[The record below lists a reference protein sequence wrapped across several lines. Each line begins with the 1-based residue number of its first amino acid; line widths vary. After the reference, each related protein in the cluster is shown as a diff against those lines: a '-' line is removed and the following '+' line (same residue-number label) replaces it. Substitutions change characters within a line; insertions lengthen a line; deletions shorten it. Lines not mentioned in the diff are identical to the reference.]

1 MRRRILLRT
10 ALLAVALAAVVV
22 APGSGSAAATCAPTA
37 TSTGDPWPGGEWRS
51 YGHDLENTR
60 SQPGESV
67 IGIDNV
73 RDLAPAWVFATSDA
87 VADGGGFSNTP
98 VVADGCVYLASN
110 TGWVFALNAD
120 TGEVLWSTRLHGE
133 GQTLVG
139 GVIVGSPTVVNGLV
153 FLGVS
158 QPGAPYV
165 AVLDQATGEFLWS
178 TVVETG
184 QPSSFINAGPVYFDD
199 MILQGFAGY
208 EGNTEVSRGGFA
220 ILDAGRECDTSAV
233 TVCSHPIAGAS
244 GGTIL
249 AHQHTIP
256 DDLYAEEFRGAS
268 FWCTPSLDVE
278 SRYAYG
284 CGGNPHSEGREA
296 PHANS
301 LLKIDLDRNRPT
313 FGTIVDHYKGNV
325 DQYYPGIDKQP
336 VCENFRDETTVL
348 VWSLGCFMLDLDFG
362 GSPNLFRDPQ
372 GRLVVGDL
380 QKSGVYHAAYADDM
394 TAAWNAVVGVPCF
407 SCNGT
412 SGAFDGE
419 RIYTVGT
426 PPSQLVGLDAK
437 GGAAPYK
444 WVTPILDIIHY
455 QAVSTANGVVY
466 VMDNLGSLNAVD
478 AATGVP
484 LLKRPLTLDTGGR
497 FAADPG
503 GSAGVSVA
511 RNTVY
516 AASNEFVVAYKLG
529 GGDGGGPAL
538 PGLPSLPGPGRG
550 LPVVAGP
557 GSVGATYLT
566 PVALVQADAPA
577 LSFLNLDLAQHD
589 VDHSPAPGQP
599 KLFDSA
605 LIGTGQTTAVNFIGP
620 LEAGATYDYYCSI
633 HPNMF
638 GKLIAQ

>member
-1 MRRRILLRT
+1 MTRRAIFRA

-22 APGSGSAAATCAPTA
+22 APGAGVAAANCAATT
-37 TSTGDPWPGGEWRS
+37 TSTGDPWPGGEWRW
-51 YGHDLENTR
+51 YGHDYSNSR
-60 SQPGESV
+60 SQPEETV
-67 IGIDNV
+67 IGTDNV
-73 RDLAPAWVFATSDA
+73 RDLAPAWVFAASDA

-110 TGWVFALNAD
+110 TGWVFSLNAD
-120 TGEVLWSTRLHGE
+120 TGESLWSTKLTGE

-158 QPGAPYV
+158 MPGAPYV
-165 AVLDQATGEFLWS
+165 AALDQATGEVLWT

-184 QPSSFINAGPVYFDD
+184 QPSAFINAGPLYTDG
-199 MILQGFAGY
+199 MILQGFAGF

-220 ILDAGRECDTSAV
+220 VVDAGRECQTSAV
-233 TVCSHPIAGAS
+233 TVCAHPVAGAT
-244 GGTIL
+244 GGQIL
-249 AHQHTIP
+249 AHQHTVP
-256 DDLYAEEFRGAS
+256 DDLYAEGFRGAS

-278 SRYAYG
+278 SGYAYG

-301 LLKIDLDRNRPT
+301 LLKIDLDRDRTT

-336 VCENFRDETTVL
+336 VCENFREETTVL
-348 VWSLGCFMLDLDFG
+348 VWSLGCVMLDLDFG
-362 GSPNLFRDPQ
+362 GSPNLFRNVD
-372 GRLVVGDL
+372 GRLVIGDL

-394 TAAWNAVVGVPCF
+394 SAAWSAIVGVPCL

-419 RIYTVGT
+419 RIYTVGS
-426 PPSQLVGLDAK
+426 PPSQLVGLDRE
-437 GGAAPYK
+437 GGAVPYK
-444 WVTPILDIIHY
+444 WVTPILDLIHY
-455 QAVSTANGVVY
+455 QSVTTANGVVY

-478 AATGVP
+478 AGTGLP
-484 LLKRPLTLDTGGR
+484 LLKRPLTLDTGR
-497 FAADPG
+497 IATDAG

-516 AASNEFVVAYKLG
+516 AAAGEFVVAYEVG
-529 GGDGGGPAL
+529 GGGGGGPGL
-538 PGLPSLPGPGRG
+538 PGLPSLPGIGG
-550 LPVVAGP
+550 GIPVVAGP
-557 GSVGATYLT
+557 GAAAATYLT
-566 PVALVQADAPA
+566 PVTLVQADAPS
-577 LSFLNLDLAQHD
+577 LSFLNLDIAQHD
-589 VDHSPAPGQP
+589 VDHRPAAGQP
-599 KLFDSA
+599 KLFDSP
-605 LIGTGQTTAVNFIGP
+605 LIGTGQTAKVTFTGP
-620 LEAGATYDYYCSI
+620 LAAGTYDYYCSI

-638 GKLIAQ
+638 GKLLAV